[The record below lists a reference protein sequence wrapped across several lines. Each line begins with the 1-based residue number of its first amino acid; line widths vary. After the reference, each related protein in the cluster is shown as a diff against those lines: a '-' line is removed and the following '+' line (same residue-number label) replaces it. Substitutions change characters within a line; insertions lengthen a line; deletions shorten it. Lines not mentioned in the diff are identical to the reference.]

1 MNMTPQRAVLI
12 TTLLLAGCGE
22 RVPRDEPGGGAT
34 TPPYVRAEED
44 PTVLGETVTP
54 VRVGELGPSFDACA
68 ARGATRARAVPVPV
82 RAAPFEAGEAID
94 RLGAGAEFFICSRT
108 HDQRWFGI
116 VYDEGGR
123 ASARCEVDR
132 PTPRRRDYQGPCA
145 AGWVASAMV
154 ALISGEPHQLGA
166 AESAPERNGA
176 TP

>member
-1 MNMTPQRAVLI
+1 MTAQRVVLFAA
-12 TTLLLAGCGE
+12 LLLAGCGE
-22 RVPRDEPGGGAT
+22 RVASDQAGGGAT

-44 PTVLGETVTP
+44 PTVLNQTVTP

-82 RAAPFEAGEAID
+82 RAAPFDAAESID
-94 RLGAGAEFFICSRT
+94 RLGDGAQFFICSRS

-116 VYDEGGR
+116 VYDAGGE

-166 AESAPERNGA
+166 AASPETGGS

>member
-1 MNMTPQRAVLI
+1 MTAQRTFLFAA
-12 TTLLLAGCGE
+12 LLLAGCGE
-22 RVPRDEPGGGAT
+22 RVPRDQPGGGAT

-44 PTVLGETVTP
+44 KSVLGETMTP

-94 RLGAGAEFFICSRT
+94 RLGADAEFFICSRT

-123 ASARCEVDR
+123 ASPRCEVDR
-132 PTPRRRDYQGPCA
+132 PAPRRRDYRGPCA
-145 AGWVASAMV
+145 AGWVPSAMV
-154 ALISGEPHQLGA
+154 SLISGEPHQLGA
-166 AESAPERNGA
+166 ADSAAQTNGA